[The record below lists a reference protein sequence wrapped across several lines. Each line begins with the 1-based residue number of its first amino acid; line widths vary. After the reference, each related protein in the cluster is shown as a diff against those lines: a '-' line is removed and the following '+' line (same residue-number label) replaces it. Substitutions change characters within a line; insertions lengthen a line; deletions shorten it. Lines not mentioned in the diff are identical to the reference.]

1 VSTLS
6 GFGENVRYLEF
17 YHHCARPAL
26 STSFDSEFW
35 GRTTLQM
42 AHSEPAVRHAL
53 IALGYLHETEDGSLK
68 HARTKF
74 AGQTESRILLH
85 HYNKAVTCLVARMAD
100 ATYSPEISLVTCILF
115 VCIDYL
121 RGNYITA
128 FQHYK
133 NGLNIIAE
141 RQKRVRFDSVMS
153 PSRSSNSSPMSSTTR
168 TSDIVEELLRP
179 MFVRAMS
186 SAMMYGV
193 HVRMNAPQATDAA
206 HTCW

>member
-1 VSTLS
+1 
-6 GFGENVRYLEF
+6 
-17 YHHCARPAL
+17 
-26 STSFDSEFW
+26 
-35 GRTTLQM
+35 M

-74 AGQTESRILLH
+74 AGQTESRTLLH
-85 HYNKAVTCLVARMAD
+85 HYNKAVTSLVERMAD
-100 ATYSPEISLVTCILF
+100 ATSSPEISLVTCILF
-115 VCIDYL
+115 VCIDFL

-141 RQKRVRFDSVMS
+141 RQKRVRSDSVMS
-153 PSRSSNSSPMSSTTR
+153 PSRSSNSSPTTSTTL
-168 TSDIVEELLRP
+168 TSDMVEEQLRP

-193 HVRMNAPQATDAA
+193 HVRTNNPQATDAA
-206 HTCW
+206 HAWFRSLANASALLQ